1 VGSVTRRRNTFRGTS
16 RAVCRK
22 REGLHSALE
31 FGSRHTPASQKE
43 DEEAV
48 TCAERRRTMDPG
60 GTRPASERPTAHG
73 IRQRG
78 RQGAR
83 SGCQGA
89 RAPGEE
95 RHASAGRTV
104 SNVVAVGAG
113 AVVRHP
119 CATAGASAGAPNDLS
134 ESPTAMAVGRTVAL
148 SHSSVLS
155 TTAARP
161 LVSAP
166 AAAAASTPAPPA
178 PSPAQLPA
186 PAPAPAPAPVSHG
199 CRVAGREPLGLA
211 TIALRQRHG
220 NGKPARRF
228 TTNAWHH
235 VC

>member
-48 TCAERRRTMDPG
+48 TCAERRRTMAPG
-60 GTRPASERPTAHG
+60 GTRPAASGQRHTAHG
-73 IRQRG
+73 
-78 RQGAR
+78 QGGR

-166 AAAAASTPAPPA
+166 AAAAASIPA
-178 PSPAQLPA
+178 PSPAPA
-186 PAPAPAPAPVSHG
+186 PAQHQHQPSFPLQLPLQSVTAVASPGGSHWVWP
-199 CRVAGREPLGLA
+199 R
-211 TIALRQRHG
+211 
-220 NGKPARRF
+220 
-228 TTNAWHH
+228 
-235 VC
+235 

>member
-1 VGSVTRRRNTFRGTS
+1 VRWAAYMAPR
-16 RAVCRK
+16 
-22 REGLHSALE
+22 
-31 FGSRHTPASQKE
+31 RHTAN
-43 DEEAV
+43 
-48 TCAERRRTMDPG
+48 
-60 GTRPASERPTAHG
+60 GTRHVCVCVCQQPQAQA
-73 IRQRG
+73 
-78 RQGAR
+78 A

-89 RAPGEE
+89 RRREARVRGAHCVECSRRGSCCAASL
-95 RHASAGRTV
+95 RHS
-104 SNVVAVGAG
+104 
-113 AVVRHP
+113 
-119 CATAGASAGAPNDLS
+119 AGASAGATAGAPSDLS